1 MEDKN
6 AAKIEEYLQGPR
18 KKRKNYV
25 IFALGERFDKD
36 LSFSMESY
44 VRKSHPQLAI
54 SNPKTPDELKRQFGR
69 NISLLVI
76 SDEFSDTSLVMNLVR
91 ILKEKRRNE
100 LIPVLFLTRDA
111 ELLVD
116 TYHKELLLYQEADE
130 YIVYPSAQRQQI
142 MSRIKSGVEN
152 QNHRRSRRYTV
163 NLPVSFFHLTRDE
176 YIDAHIID
184 ISMHG
189 AVITA
194 DKDLIFRQGDQVK
207 LNIPIAGHIQ
217 HEGGDFMKISARV
230 RRVFISG
237 NKVAVSFEHVS
248 EKQAHLIGQ
257 LLLALVSKQFA
268 RQTQK
273 LRTQFGNNIASTGG
287 KVRP

>member
-1 MEDKN
+1 MEDKT

-25 IFALGERFDKD
+25 IFALGDRFDKD
-36 LSFSMESY
+36 LSFALEGY
-44 VRKSHPQLAI
+44 VRKSHTQLAI
-54 SNPKTPDELKRQFGR
+54 SNPKNPDELKRQFSR

-76 SDEFSDTSLVMNLVR
+76 SDEFSDQATVMNLVKT
-91 ILKEKRRNE
+91 LKEKRRSD

-111 ELLVD
+111 ENLVNI
-116 TYHKELLLYQEADE
+116 YHKELLLYQEADE
-130 YIVYPSAQRQQI
+130 YIVYPGAPRQQI
-142 MSRIKSGVEN
+142 TSRIKSGVEN
-152 QNHRRSRRYTV
+152 QNHRKSRRYTV
-163 NLPVSFFHLTRDE
+163 NLPLTFFHLTLDE
-176 YIDAHIID
+176 HINAHITD

-189 AVITA
+189 AILVA
-194 DKDLIFRQGDQVK
+194 DRDIIFRLGDQVK
-207 LNIPIAGHIQ
+207 LNIPISNYIQ
-217 HEGGDFMKISARV
+217 YENGDFMKVSARV

-237 NKVAVSFEHVS
+237 TKVAISFEHVS

-273 LRTQFGNNIASTGG
+273 LRAQFGNNIASTGG